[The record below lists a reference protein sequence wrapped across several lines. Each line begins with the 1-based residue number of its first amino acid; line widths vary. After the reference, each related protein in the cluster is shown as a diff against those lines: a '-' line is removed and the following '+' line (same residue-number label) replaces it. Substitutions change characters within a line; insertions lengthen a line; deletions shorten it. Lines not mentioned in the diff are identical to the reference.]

1 MPVLLV
7 EKLEI
12 VGCKRCEVQHVKH
25 VYMTRSSSLSILYTP
40 FCKWLYFFL
49 SFQLLVPVVVG
60 VGAIVVTIIL
70 VKMFSNKKP
79 KGPPKTLINSDT
91 KIPLVL
97 VDREVQ

>member
-1 MPVLLV
+1 M
-7 EKLEI
+7 
-12 VGCKRCEVQHVKH
+12 
-25 VYMTRSSSLSILYTP
+25 
-40 FCKWLYFFL
+40 
-49 SFQLLVPVVVG
+49 VVG

-97 VDREVQ
+97 VDREVTIIICVMIQDYGDRIGPV